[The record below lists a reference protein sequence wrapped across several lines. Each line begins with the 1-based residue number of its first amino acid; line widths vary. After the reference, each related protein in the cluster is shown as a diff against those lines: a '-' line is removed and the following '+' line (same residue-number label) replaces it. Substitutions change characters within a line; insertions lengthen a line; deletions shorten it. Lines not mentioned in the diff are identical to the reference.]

1 MIAQLA
7 LRNITYRPWRSV
19 LLFFGFGVGVAVMIV
34 LLSIGEAMLS
44 QARNEKLV
52 GGGTITVL
60 PEGLDVEVMKTG
72 GIGGL
77 FFSIDHASFLY
88 RQVLAGPRYRG
99 EIAAV
104 APQIEGRLLY
114 VRTDAGQEFAVHA
127 SGEIPAATK
136 AVGAAPEIVEGKWE
150 NDDGDRRWVA
160 PTAFELRNEIDHFH
174 LPSDS
179 VANRETWAE
188 WHYFNVLSPD
198 RKRWAFISFI
208 VGGDVTGTKWGG
220 QIGITLREQDG
231 ATRRFA
237 TTLDHSR
244 VRFSTMDANLEFGDS
259 HVIVLPDGDYEVRAA
274 AREENGAR
282 GRISVALRVH
292 PAPYAYFPGVA
303 MGSGGFVSGYTV
315 PALRASATGT
325 LCVDTQCEQLSDAQ
339 SYHDH
344 NWGVWRGVS
353 WDWGAS
359 RAGQYTFLY
368 GRVYPGDSAASIP
381 PVLVYLVDSLGFRA
395 VFRPKMISYED
406 GRTVRTASGLLRV
419 PSRASFEDVRGDD
432 TLRVEITVE
441 DAIAT
446 DTRPRR
452 NAKDGKGE
460 AERGDPLGSEKARPY
475 FIQMKGTV
483 RISGHLDGHV
493 LSGAGAG
500 FFETYR

>member
-1 MIAQLA
+1 MIVQLA
-7 LRNITYRPWRSV
+7 LRNITYRPWRSL

-77 FFSIDHASFLY
+77 FFSIAHASFLY
-88 RQVLAGPRYRG
+88 RQVLASPRYK
-99 EIAAV
+99 EEMAAV

-114 VRTDAGQEFAVHA
+114 ARTSDGQEFPVHA
-127 SGEIPAATK
+127 SGDIPAATK
-136 AVGAAPEIVEGKWE
+136 AAGAAPEVVAGKWE

-160 PTAFELRNEIDHFH
+160 ATAFELRNEIDHFH

-198 RKRWAFISFI
+198 KRRWAFISFI
-208 VGGDVTGTKWGG
+208 VGGDVTSTQWGG

-237 TTLDHSR
+237 TTLDRSR
-244 VRFSTMDANLEFGDS
+244 VRFSTTDANLVFGDS
-259 HVIVLPDGDYEVRAA
+259 HVIVLPDGDYDVRAA

-282 GRISVALRVH
+282 GKLSVALRVH

-303 MGSGGFVSGYTV
+303 MGSGGFVSGYAV

-325 LCVDTQCEQLSDAQ
+325 LCVDNQCEQLNDAQ

-344 NWGVWRGVS
+344 NWGVWRGVT

-359 RAGQYTFLY
+359 RAGDYTFLY
-368 GRVYPGDSAASIP
+368 GRVYPGDSSASIP
-381 PVLVYLVDSLGFRA
+381 PVLVYVVDSLGFRA
-395 VFRPKMISYED
+395 VFRPKMISYVDDRE
-406 GRTVRTASGLLRV
+406 VRTASGMLRV
-419 PSRASFEDVRGDD
+419 PSRASFEDVRDGD

-446 DTRPRR
+446 DTRPRPS
-452 NAKDGKGE
+452 AKDRKGE

-475 FIQMKGTV
+475 FIQMKGTA
-483 RISGHLDGHV
+483 RISGRLDGQP
-493 LSGAGAG
+493 LSGTGTG